1 MQVIN
6 PWYDIYLKAVAADLC
21 PVFVPTDEGWF
32 AAVIA
37 PKPHQLDLIRLKPS
51 KWLYHSCRAV
61 RELAVESGYMVKE

>member
-1 MQVIN
+1 MSDLYQGYVQ
-6 PWYDIYLKAVAADLC
+6 LVEQGLC
-21 PVFVPTDEGWF
+21 PVFIPTDEGWF

-37 PKPHQLDLIRLKPS
+37 PKPHQLDLIQRRPS